1 MADERLGAI
10 RLPVR
15 RLHLELTNRC
25 NFSCEFCP
33 DRVMSRPRGAM
44 PLAMV
49 EQILSQAGREGLAR
63 QAHFHVMG
71 EPLLYPDL
79 VEAVRLSGRAGLEAW
94 VTTNGSLLTPQLAL
108 ELQTAGLR
116 HLTISVQ
123 TPDHQSFAL
132 RGSRVLS
139 FDQYRESLIG
149 TLRAHLGQGGGM
161 ALTLSFL
168 ANPLRRFHAP
178 DAPRWRVAES
188 GEELR
193 THVGRWVAALV
204 AGTPLEARLAEL
216 LRRVGTVGV
225 LRERRILLTD
235 GLGVRV
241 RVLGNWAGHF
251 QGRIA
256 QARFGTCLGLAE
268 HLGVLWNGDY
278 VICCADYDGRTVLAS
293 AVDTPLRDY
302 LASPAVQAIAGGF
315 RRCRVL
321 HPHCRQCLGGRRPL
335 SYLRQAG
342 SIAYFGIS
350 RRLVRGR
357 QADREAA

>member
-1 MADERLGAI
+1 VGDERLGAI
-10 RLPVR
+10 RLPIL

-33 DRVMSRPRGAM
+33 DRVMSRPRGVM

-49 EQILSQAGREGLAR
+49 AQILSQVGREGLAR

-79 VEAVRLSGRAGLEAW
+79 LEAVRLAGRAGLEAW
-94 VTTNGSLLTPQLAL
+94 ITTNGSLLSPRLAL
-108 ELQTAGLR
+108 ELQAAGLR
-116 HLTISVQ
+116 HLTISLQ
-123 TPDHQSFAL
+123 TPDAQSFEL
-132 RGSRVLS
+132 RGSRALS

-149 TLRAHLGQGGGM
+149 TLRAYLEQGGGM

-188 GEELR
+188 AEELR
-193 THVGRWVAALV
+193 AHVGRWVEAIV
-204 AGTPLEARLAEL
+204 AGTPLEARRAEL
-216 LRRVGTVGV
+216 LRRLGTVGV
-225 LRERRILLTD
+225 LRERRIPLTD

-241 RVLGNWAGHF
+241 RILGNWAGHF

-256 QARFGTCLGLAE
+256 PARFGTCLGLAE

-278 VICCADYDGRTVLAS
+278 VICCADYDGRTVLAN
-293 AVDTPLRDY
+293 AADTPLRDY
-302 LASPAVQAIAGGF
+302 LALPAVQAIAGGF

-342 SIAYFGIS
+342 SIAYFGIY
-350 RRLVRGR
+350 RRLLRGCQGER
-357 QADREAA
+357 GAA